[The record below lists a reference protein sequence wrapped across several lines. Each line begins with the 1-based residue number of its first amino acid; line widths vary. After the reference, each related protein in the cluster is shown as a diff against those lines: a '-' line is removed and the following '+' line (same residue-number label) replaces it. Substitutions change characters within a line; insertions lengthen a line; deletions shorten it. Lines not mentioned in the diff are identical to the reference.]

1 MLGQAGDGSLVMQE
15 KSFITDLQIRAL
27 ELKRQC
33 VNADDA
39 GRQLTVEFKA
49 KYSDWP
55 INNLTNFVKSIY
67 AE

>member
-1 MLGQAGDGSLVMQE
+1 
-15 KSFITDLQIRAL
+15 LQIRAL
-27 ELKRQC
+27 ELKRQGI
-33 VNADDA
+33 NADDA
-39 GRQLTVEFKA
+39 GRRLTLEFKT